1 MTRKLTLADYPL
13 AETRPETVK
22 GARGIPIDRITVKA
36 VMAGDIGMEDLRITP
51 QALLAQAEIAS
62 AAGRRTLA
70 RNFERAAELVHVP
83 QDIIMETYEM
93 LRPGRVH
100 DPADLIARAD
110 MLSKDYN
117 ATQIADFLR
126 EAAEIYT
133 RRGFFGGR
141 SEGAP

>member
-1 MTRKLTLADYPL
+1 MTEKLTLADYPL

-22 GARGIPIDRITVKA
+22 GARGVPINQITIA
-36 VMAGDIGMEDLRITP
+36 AIMAGEIGMEDLRITP

-62 AAGRRTLA
+62 AAGRQALS
-70 RNFERAAELVHVP
+70 RNFERAAELVNVP
-83 QDIIMETYEM
+83 QNVIMETYEM

-110 MLSKDYN
+110 MLESDYN

-133 RRGFFGGR
+133 RRGFFCGQK
-141 SEGAP
+141 